1 MGKGAVR
8 RPSFLSPGPTAVRAF
23 FFSFPSSGLSGLCR
37 RSAGLL
43 RGRIPGR
50 APLRLQFSCASLSPV
65 SVHPSV
71 SCLRAHISLYAP
83 LRPAAFPCR
92 TDGGLHLP
100 PPLCPAAFP
109 CRTDWGRTSRR
120 LSVQPPFRVEP
131 TMGCTSCRPAIR
143 EMNGHT
149 PSGSRRLSIQP
160 FVLFRNCFWQSF
172 VSSRNFHFRARVSIK
187 ERISLHFF
195 QSTASRRRN
204 ALAPFSI
211 NSCVCGLFG
220 ISNDTVISAVYFHFC
235 AGIG

>member
-23 FFSFPSSGLSGLCR
+23 FFSLPSGLSGLCR
-37 RSAGLL
+37 RRADLL

-50 APLRLQFSCASLSPV
+50 APLRLLFPCASLSPV
-65 SVHPSV
+65 SVHPSI
-71 SCLRAHISLYAP
+71 SCLCAHFSL
-83 LRPAAFPCR
+83 
-92 TDGGLHLP
+92 HVM
-100 PPLCPAAFP
+100 
-109 CRTDWGRTSRR
+109 R
-120 LSVQPPFRVEP
+120 LSVQLPFCVEP
-131 TMGCTSCRPAIR
+131 TTGCTFRRPAIR

-149 PSGSRRLSIQP
+149 PSGSRQLSIQP

-172 VSSRNFHFRARVSIK
+172 VSSRNFHFRARVSIE

-204 ALAPFSI
+204 ALARFSI